1 MKDVHFKVGMTCGG
15 CSKAVT
21 KVLSKV
27 EGIEIVEIS
36 VENKDVKIKIP
47 DDMEAST
54 CEEALKKWSV
64 ASGKSVELIV

>member
-1 MKDVHFKVGMTCGG
+1 MNKSIWFQPLSIEDFKDSSINMDKH
-15 CSKAVT
+15 
-21 KVLSKV
+21 L
-27 EGIEIVEIS
+27 GIEIVEIS